1 MEQTTSA
8 VMGVSADLILD
19 YGLDLVAALL
29 LLILGW
35 ILAGWAKRLV
45 EANLMRINGADSTV
59 AKFLGTVARYVVLI
73 VVVIAV
79 LGQFGVQTA
88 SILAVLGTLG
98 LGIGLALQ
106 GTLSNIAAGI
116 MLLFLRPFRVGDY
129 IEAGGQGGTVQE
141 IGLFNTELKTADGI
155 YVTVPNGQT
164 AADAIVNYSRHATR
178 RLDIVVGIGYDDDIE
193 KASKALLDLLTGDKR
208 VHAEPAPEVMVAALA
223 DSSVNLNMRCWTSTA
238 DYWSLLFDLNK
249 TAKLA
254 VEAAGCSIPF
264 PQHDVHLIGSPAE
277 KGAA

>member
-141 IGLFNTELKTADGI
+141 IGLFNTELKTANGI
-155 YVTVPNGQT
+155 YVTVPNGQI
-164 AADAIVNYSRHATR
+164 ASDAIVNYSRHATR

-277 KGAA
+277 KGAV

>member
-141 IGLFNTELKTADGI
+141 IGLFNTELKTANGI
-155 YVTVPNGQT
+155 YVTVPNGQI
-164 AADAIVNYSRHATR
+164 ASDAIVNYSRHATR

>member
-155 YVTVPNGQT
+155 YVTVPNGQI
-164 AADAIVNYSRHATR
+164 ASDAIVNYSRHATR